1 MKTLYLIKLMK
12 MNVIKSLTVL
22 SLLTVFVAVPSLS
35 SLLSAPGVRPPLP
48 SEFTLSCDSAVVAAA
63 DTACAGADSVVV
75 KGKKKKKKKQKKEKG
90 DKMPFWT
97 YYPPAMAGYIVYQS
111 AKGAKMIKK
120 MQKERME
127 RIRDSLKTVEGVK
140 IEMVG
145 DSVMRVVSP
154 SDTSAVD
161 TLAPA
166 VADTTA
172 NVRTFRLAAVPCS
185 KTSPADVAHCD
196 GSGVCAACGGNKRN
210 YVMSQDGGRFVD
222 CRNCGGT
229 GKCPGC
235 KGAARSSVRPRE

>member
-1 MKTLYLIKLMK
+1 MK

-75 KGKKKKKKKQKKEKG
+75 KGKKKKKKQKKDKG

-97 YYPPAMAGYIVYQS
+97 SYPPAAIGYGIYVGIKS
-111 AKGAKMIKK
+111 SRAIKK
-120 MQKERME
+120 MQKERTE

-172 NVRTFRLAAVPCS
+172 NVRTFRLAAVPCR

-235 KGAARSSVRPRE
+235 KGTARSSVRPRE